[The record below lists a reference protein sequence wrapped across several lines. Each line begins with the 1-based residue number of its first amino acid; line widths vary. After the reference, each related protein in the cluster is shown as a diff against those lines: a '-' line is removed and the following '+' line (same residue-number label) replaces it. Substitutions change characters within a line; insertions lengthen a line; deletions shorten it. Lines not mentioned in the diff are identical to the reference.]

1 MIFAQQSLPHTSWEF
16 YGLAVLMLAQTI
28 PIILAYL
35 KGKENSKDI
44 KDVAVKV
51 DGKMEQLLAVSSVA
65 DKATGRQQERHH
77 YESLEADAIIS
88 GKVIIQAAEVKAL
101 AILEAAEVKARE
113 TLKLAA
119 ITPPEPPGE
128 LGVRKVRES

>member
-1 MIFAQQSLPHTSWEF
+1 MIFAQQALPHTKWEF
-16 YGLAVLMLAQTI
+16 FGFLLLLLASNLSSVLAWITS
-28 PIILAYL
+28 L
-35 KGKENSKDI
+35 KNQQKL
-44 KDVAVKV
+44 KDVGIQI
-51 DGKMEQLLAVSSVA
+51 DGQQEKLLAVSKVA
-65 DKATGRQQERHH
+65 NMAEGRQQERHH

-119 ITPPEPPGE
+119 IQPPEPPGE